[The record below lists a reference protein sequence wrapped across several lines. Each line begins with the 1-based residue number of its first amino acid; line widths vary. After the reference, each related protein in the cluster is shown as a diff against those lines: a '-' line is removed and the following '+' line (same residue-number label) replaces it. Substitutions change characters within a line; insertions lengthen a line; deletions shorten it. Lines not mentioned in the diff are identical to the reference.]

1 MEPEQIVALYLLS
14 TRHGKAGA
22 EKVEHSL
29 LNADPATVRQKQKE
43 KLFHIG
49 STSVLFYIALFV
61 LKDLKA
67 ILSLANT
74 GLSYHNEK
82 K

>member
-1 MEPEQIVALYLLS
+1 MALHLLS
-14 TRHGKAGA
+14 TRHGKVGA

-29 LNADPATVRQKQKE
+29 LNADPATVRRKQKE

-49 STSVLFYIALFV
+49 STSVLIYIALFV
-61 LKDLKA
+61 LRDLKA
-67 ILSLANT
+67 ILSLTNT
-74 GLSYHNEK
+74 VLSYHKEK